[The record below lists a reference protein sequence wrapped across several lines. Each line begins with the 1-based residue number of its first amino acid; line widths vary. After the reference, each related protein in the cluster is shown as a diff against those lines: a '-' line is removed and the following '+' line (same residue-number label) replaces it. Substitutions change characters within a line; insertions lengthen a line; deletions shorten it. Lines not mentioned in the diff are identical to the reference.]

1 MGETDLISRQAAI
14 DVADKFSNADECNG
28 SDVATDIIS
37 GLISLPSVPPQK
49 VCVAEVK
56 VEIDDI
62 KDYIDK
68 AIDAERWIPCGEK
81 YPEPDDRVL
90 VITDTFDYYVWDCM
104 SGREDN
110 YFWEDES
117 GYYHNKDEVIAWM
130 PLPEPYKGEQE

>member
-1 MGETDLISRQAAI
+1 MGETDLISRQAVIDAI
-14 DVADKFSNADECNG
+14 DSFILDEVT
-28 SDVATDIIS
+28 DVHGDTVREI
-37 GLISLPSVPPQK
+37 LERLPSAPPK
-49 VCVAEVK
+49 KICVAEVK
-56 VEIDDI
+56 VEIDDL

-68 AIDAERWIPCGEK
+68 AINAERWIPCSEK

-90 VITDTFDYYVWDCM
+90 VITDSYDYYVWDCM

-130 PLPEPYKGEQE
+130 PLPSPYKGEQE